1 MENRRRVRYSL
12 PQEISKGGIAV
23 TAAVR
28 RGKGAARA
36 ITALLCIILGLALAC
51 NLAFI
56 ISGALSPEKP
66 PSVLGLT
73 PMVVLSGSMS
83 GQAEDSLEV
92 GDLALIRRVEPETLA
107 VGDIVAYMS
116 GGSAVTHRIT
126 AIETSEDGSLLFTTK
141 GDANN
146 AEDTEKVPEGSLIG
160 RCAGSLAGAGD
171 FLLFLRSPAGLA
183 LFAGLP
189 LAALLGWEL
198 LSRRRAAEARRREL
212 EAELRR
218 ARAAARPEPQ
228 PESFD
233 LDDILSAKY

>member
-1 MENRRRVRYSL
+1 M
-12 PQEISKGGIAV
+12 
-23 TAAVR
+23 AAALK
-28 RGKGAARA
+28 RGKCAAQA
-36 ITALLCIILGLALAC
+36 FVILICIILCFALAC
-51 NLAFI
+51 NLTFI
-56 ISGALSPEKP
+56 VKGALSPERP

-92 GDLALIRRVEPETLA
+92 GDLALIRRVEPDTLK
-107 VGDIVAYMS
+107 VGDVVAYMN

-126 AIETSEDGSLLFTTK
+126 AIETAEDGSLLFTTK

-160 RCAGSLAGAGD
+160 LCTGRLAGAGD
-171 FLLFLRSPAGLA
+171 FLLFLRSPLGLA

-198 LSRRRAAEARRREL
+198 LSRRRAAEAQRRERREL

-218 ARAAARPEPQ
+218 MRSAAKPGPEP
-228 PESFD
+228 ETFD
-233 LDDILSAKY
+233 LDDILSEKY